1 MNKKTTTL
9 MIILLIISLATPLI
23 PIPHAD
29 AGSNPSITL
38 NDPTLDGLA
47 ALNEDDPGYV
57 SLNNPTVDGMAEYD
71 EDNSHGSGYSVNT
84 VGNTNDYGEDT
95 AFENERRIAY
105 FEWSLEDLPA
115 DVTIT
120 NVVFKYDCPG
130 RDQWGNIYEME
141 KRPSTSSAETIYND
155 ALNGTI
161 YVTAASETFPLV
173 DENQEIDLGSDA
185 DDLIQTRPGWFAI
198 GCSPPSFIDGD
209 VTWIYSEDDATPVP
223 SPTLYIEYTLNTE
236 YEEVTDGNTNDY
248 GEDTAFVF
256 ERRIAYFEWSLEDLP
271 ADVTITDVFFK
282 YH

>member
-29 AGSNPSITL
+29 AGSNPSVTL

-84 VGNTNDYGEDT
+84 VGHTNDYGEDT

-130 RDQWGNIYEME
+130 RDQCDNKADPDKIPRRHNI
-141 KRPSTSSAETIYND
+141 KRSCDRNH
-155 ALNGTI
+155 N
-161 YVTAASETFPLV
+161 
-173 DENQEIDLGSDA
+173 NQ
-185 DDLIQTRPGWFAI
+185 
-198 GCSPPSFIDGD
+198 PPD
-209 VTWIYSEDDATPVP
+209 
-223 SPTLYIEYTLNTE
+223 
-236 YEEVTDGNTNDY
+236 
-248 GEDTAFVF
+248 
-256 ERRIAYFEWSLEDLP
+256 
-271 ADVTITDVFFK
+271 
-282 YH
+282 